1 MARSPIPGSLG
12 NPTRNQSGWVLHKKF
27 NRFSRCVCVIYKF
40 CFIGPIF
47 FVTQLSL
54 TENARTEVDEREGES
69 QTDTDSETFNAL

>member
-1 MARSPIPGSLG
+1 M
-12 NPTRNQSGWVLHKKF
+12 
-27 NRFSRCVCVIYKF
+27 CVIYKF